1 MNAKEFRFNTLG
13 RAIVAAAAL
22 SAGVAFAAGPVG
34 PYSDPAATSST
45 PVVVTYGPPITTVV
59 TVTAQRRATGSDTE
73 VLSAIPRD
81 YEAGVRAAARQGP
94 DALRQYV
101 WRTRMIYG
109 FYYGDFA
116 PLVG

>member
-1 MNAKEFRFNTLG
+1 MNAKEFRSKTLG

-22 SAGVAFAAGPVG
+22 CVGVAFAAGPY
-34 PYSDPAATSST
+34 PDDTAATSST
-45 PVVVTYGPPITTVV
+45 PVVVTYGPSITTVV
-59 TVTAQRRATGSDTE
+59 TVTA
-73 VLSAIPRD
+73 AIPRMH
-81 YEAGVRAAARQGP
+81 EAGLRAAARQGP
-94 DALRQYV
+94 DALRQYD

>member
-1 MNAKEFRFNTLG
+1 MNAKEFRSKTLG

-22 SAGVAFAAGPVG
+22 CVGVAFAAGPY
-34 PYSDPAATSST
+34 PDDTAATSST
-45 PVVVTYGPPITTVV
+45 PVVVTYGPSITTVV
-59 TVTAQRRATGSDTE
+59 TVTA
-73 VLSAIPRD
+73 AIPRNH
-81 YEAGVRAAARQGP
+81 EAGVLAAALQGP
-94 DALRQYV
+94 DALRQYI

>member
-1 MNAKEFRFNTLG
+1 MNAKEFRSKTLG

-22 SAGVAFAAGPVG
+22 CVGVAFAAGPY
-34 PYSDPAATSST
+34 PDTAATSST
-45 PVVVTYGPPITTVV
+45 PVVVTYGPSITTVV
-59 TVTAQRRATGSDTE
+59 TVTA
-73 VLSAIPRD
+73 VIPRNH
-81 YEAGVRAAARQGP
+81 EAGVRAAALQGP
-94 DALRQYV
+94 DALRQYI

>member
-1 MNAKEFRFNTLG
+1 MNAKEFRSKTLG

-22 SAGVAFAAGPVG
+22 WMGVAFAAGPY
-34 PYSDPAATSST
+34 PDTAATSST

-59 TVTAQRRATGSDTE
+59 TVTA
-73 VLSAIPRD
+73 AIPRNH
-81 YEAGVRAAARQGP
+81 EAGVLAAALQGP
-94 DALRQYV
+94 DALRQYI

>member
-1 MNAKEFRFNTLG
+1 MNAKEFRSKTLG

-22 SAGVAFAAGPVG
+22 CVGVAFAAGPY
-34 PYSDPAATSST
+34 PDDTAATSST

-59 TVTAQRRATGSDTE
+59 TVTAQRSATGSDTE
-73 VLSAIPRD
+73 VLSAKPRD
-81 YEAGVRAAARQGP
+81 HEAGVRAAARQGP